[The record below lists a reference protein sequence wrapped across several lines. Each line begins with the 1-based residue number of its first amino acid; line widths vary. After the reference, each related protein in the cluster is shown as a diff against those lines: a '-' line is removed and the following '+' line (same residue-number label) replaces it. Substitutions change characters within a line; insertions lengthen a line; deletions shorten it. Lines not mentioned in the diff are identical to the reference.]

1 MVKFMKYWKL
11 DDKICGKKLMVKA
24 LKLWKLDDKI
34 HKNKIWGFVNIASV
48 GIMGLEVEGNSLK
61 AAY

>member
-34 HKNKIWGFVNIASV
+34 HKNKIWVIKFVKIIKV
-48 GIMGLEVEGNSLK
+48 
-61 AAY
+61 